1 MNLNPSEDIKINKF
15 SLDEEA
21 ANMSH
26 LIFLYD
32 QEWHNHSKIAN
43 HLEAQ
48 IKNLEDSLKVFRL
61 QQFARIKKDP
71 AVGGFD
77 KALTDKAAEAYPYCQ
92 SEYIDMF
99 NELKDKREEYAAAKI
114 NSDLYQ
120 NFHYQLLDKSRQIDL
135 LYKMF
140 AAQYFTTRNSGGSD
154 DKEELNVKDTKEVTQ
169 ELNLKLRRRTLK
181 N

>member
-32 QEWHNHSKIAN
+32 QEWHNHSRTVN

-48 IKNLEDSLKVFRL
+48 VKNLEDSLKVFRL

-71 AVGGFD
+71 TIGGFD
-77 KALTDKAAEAYPYCQ
+77 KALTDKAAEAYTYDLP
-92 SEYIDMF
+92 EYIEMF
-99 NELKDKREEYAAAKI
+99 NELKNKREEYADAKT
-114 NSDLYQ
+114 NADLFL
-120 NFHYQLLDKSRQIDL
+120 NFHYQLLDKSKQIDL

-140 AAQYFTTRNSGGSD
+140 AAQYFTTKNSGGSD
-154 DKEELNVKDTKEVTQ
+154 GNTTIVKYATETK
-169 ELNLKLRRRTLK
+169 KLTEF
-181 N
+181 